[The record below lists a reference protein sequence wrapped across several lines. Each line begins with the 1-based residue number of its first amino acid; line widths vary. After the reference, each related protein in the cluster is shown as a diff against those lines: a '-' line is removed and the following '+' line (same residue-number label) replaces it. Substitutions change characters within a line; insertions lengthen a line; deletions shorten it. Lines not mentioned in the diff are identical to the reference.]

1 MKKFL
6 NPELLGGLFLNLI
19 FLFLSVIFLRNAFAE
34 DYTRW
39 GLPEGAKMRLG
50 KGQIFDLAYSPDGTR
65 LAVGSSIGIWLC
77 NAQTGAEI
85 ALITGHTRLRLK
97 TFSADGRT
105 LIGRT
110 PDDKIWLWDAR
121 TGKHK
126 ATLSVDAPYSY
137 VVFSPDSSTM
147 ASGIEGKTIRL
158 WDVSTGEHK
167 ATLDGHTDD
176 VNWIAFSPDGS
187 TLASGSDDKTI
198 RLWDA
203 ETSKHKATY
212 SVGVPCNTVVF
223 SPDGNTLASS
233 GAGTILL
240 WKLISE

>member
-1 MKKFL
+1 
-6 NPELLGGLFLNLI
+6 
-19 FLFLSVIFLRNAFAE
+19 
-34 DYTRW
+34 
-39 GLPEGAKMRLG
+39 
-50 KGQIFDLAYSPDGTR
+50 
-65 LAVGSSIGIWLC
+65 
-77 NAQTGAEI
+77 
-85 ALITGHTRLRLK
+85 
-97 TFSADGRT
+97 
-105 LIGRT
+105 
-110 PDDKIWLWDAR
+110 
-121 TGKHK
+121 
-126 ATLSVDAPYSY
+126 
-137 VVFSPDSSTM
+137 M